1 MAEQSAKLQ
10 VSELDYSSI
19 KSNLIAFLKSQSE
32 FSNFDFAGSG
42 LDVIMD
48 LLSYNTYYN
57 SFYLNM
63 LANEM
68 FLDTAELRNS
78 VVQKAKQIGYTPR
91 SVQGTKA
98 VVSLEIVPNDN
109 ATTMIVEKDKRFAS
123 TINDQKYIFTTAN
136 SYPGILDATGK
147 FTINDV
153 QLNQGIRIIH
163 KYKVDYDNKEQQ
175 FILPNTNTDITTLSV
190 VVKSSP
196 TSTETHTYQ
205 KI

>member
-1 MAEQSAKLQ
+1 MAEQTSKLQ

-19 KSNLIAFLKSQSE
+19 KTNLVTFLKSQSE
-32 FSNFDFAGSG
+32 FTNFDFAGSG

-98 VVSLEIVPNDN
+98 VVQLTITPNDA
-109 ATTMIVEKDKRFAS
+109 ATTMIVEKDKRFS
-123 TINDQKYIFTTAN
+123 TVINEQKYLFT
-136 SYPGILDATGK
+136 K
-147 FTINDV
+147 V
-153 QLNQGIRIIH
+153 
-163 KYKVDYDNKEQQ
+163 KYNKCL
-175 FILPNTNTDITTLSV
+175 IYL
-190 VVKSSP
+190 
-196 TSTETHTYQ
+196 
-205 KI
+205 

>member
-10 VSELDYSSI
+10 VSELDYIGI
-19 KSNLIAFLKSQSE
+19 KSNLVAFLKSQSE

-78 VVQKAKQIGYTPR
+78 VVQKAKQIGYRPKIILSGR
-91 SVQGTKA
+91 K
-98 VVSLEIVPNDN
+98 LNDN
-109 ATTMIVEKDKRFAS
+109 MSKHVVNQFLKSLLKRRKKIVIKK
-123 TINDQKYIFTTAN
+123 
-136 SYPGILDATGK
+136 
-147 FTINDV
+147 
-153 QLNQGIRIIH
+153 
-163 KYKVDYDNKEQQ
+163 
-175 FILPNTNTDITTLSV
+175 
-190 VVKSSP
+190 
-196 TSTETHTYQ
+196 
-205 KI
+205 

>member
-10 VSELDYSSI
+10 VSELDYIGI
-19 KSNLIAFLKSQSE
+19 KSNLVAFLKSQSE

-78 VVQKAKQIGYTPR
+78 VVAKAKQIGYTPR

-98 VVSLEIVPNDN
+98 IVSLDIVPNDS
-109 ATTMIVEKDKRFAS
+109 ATTMIVEKDKRFS
-123 TINDQKYIFTTAN
+123 
-136 SYPGILDATGK
+136 
-147 FTINDV
+147 
-153 QLNQGIRIIH
+153 
-163 KYKVDYDNKEQQ
+163 
-175 FILPNTNTDITTLSV
+175 
-190 VVKSSP
+190 
-196 TSTETHTYQ
+196 
-205 KI
+205 